1 MCIQTIFGNLC
12 YSEEYDF
19 TNVIK
24 NPYAKAGKQQI
35 TINLSTSVVT
45 YFKEEASETG
55 IPYQTLINLYLTDCV
70 KKKKKLETTWK

>member
-1 MCIQTIFGNLC
+1 MR
-12 YSEEYDF
+12 EEYDF
-19 TNVIK
+19 TNAIK
-24 NPYAKAGKQQI
+24 NPYTKAARQQI